1 MSNNTAPDS
10 WESQADT
17 TSANNSPQ
25 HTAEVTAQFS
35 TLNVNAVEFV
45 PSFSFGK
52 IAEKESPTQT
62 PSSNNSPQHN
72 PVLNGKYYT
81 TSVTILI

>member
-10 WESQADT
+10 WESQADS

-52 IAEKESPTQT
+52 ISEKVSPSET
-62 PSSNNSPQHN
+62 PSSNTSPQHN
-72 PVLNGKYYT
+72 PVLNGKLYVLL
-81 TSVTILI
+81 TSSS

>member
-10 WESQADT
+10 WESQADGSST
-17 TSANNSPQ
+17 NNSPQ

-52 IAEKESPTQT
+52 IAEKPSPSQT
-62 PSSNNSPQHN
+62 PSSNTSPQHN
-72 PVLNGKYYT
+72 SVPNGK
-81 TSVTILI
+81 